1 MATKQDPSKVVQYWL
16 NEIKAARKREDRYRK
31 GGKEVFELYEADHEQ
46 ETPFNI
52 LYSNTETLRPA
63 LYSAQPRPVV
73 QRRFKDDD
81 PIGKLASDA
90 SRRLLDYHLDTN
102 KEDYETLN
110 DAMGAAV
117 LDALLPGRGVIA
129 LKYDA
134 DFTVIP
140 EPRPPQDSDKD
151 AVEGEPA
158 EYAEKEQ
165 VCVES
170 IVWNR
175 FYIGY
180 AKKWTKVPWI
190 AYEFFLTKEEVA
202 GKFGESLATKLTY
215 HSSQDS
221 DDDKDKRKK
230 RGDDEE
236 VGERKTALVY
246 QIWDKVGGKKIR
258 YISPNYLDGEL
269 RVDDDPLELTG
280 FFNTPRPLMFVEKS
294 CSLVPTAPYKMY
306 KSQADELNRI
316 TRRIKK
322 ITEAV
327 KARGVY
333 DGALGGDLEKLFEKD
348 DNALVPTETASSL
361 AAEKGL
367 QNAIAWIPLEVIIT
381 VLQQL
386 YQAREACKQTIYEI
400 TGIADIMRGATN
412 ASETLGAQQI
422 KNQWGTLRLK
432 RMQNEVARYVRD
444 LLRMTLEIAATK
456 FDEETWAE
464 MTGLP
469 FVTTEQRLQLEA
481 QAQAMTKMQI
491 PGQPPTPQMQMLQKE
506 LEKPVW
512 GQILELLKNDAM
524 RAYRIDIETNSTI
537 QPEAAEDQEAIT
549 KILTA
554 LGQTMQ
560 SFGPL
565 VLQGVLPFDAA
576 KNMLLFIARR
586 YRFGD
591 ELEDSINAMQPPKP
605 EDDGK
610 EAEMQQKMM
619 ELDKKMAVK
628 EIDHKKKET
637 EMAIKETAMQ
647 AEHEDRKRK
656 MDLDLQAMQLQLKEH
671 QFGMQQTVE
680 KGMFDVQ
687 KQQATQEIGTRQ
699 QLQEM
704 KEKKFNT
711 EAVVNKKTDTAMSK
725 VEQAVKQVT
734 ALSESI
740 AAVQEQAQQ
749 MQQVLANLVKVT
761 SAKRIKRP
769 IRGKDGRIER
779 VEEEIEAVA

>member
-1 MATKQDPSKVVQYWL
+1 MAATKPEPSKVVDYWL
-16 NEIKAARKREDRYRK
+16 NEIKAARKREERYRTT
-31 GGKEVFELYEADHEQ
+31 GKEVFDLYEAEHEHD
-46 ETPFNI
+46 TPFNI

-63 LYSAQPRPVV
+63 LYSSQPRPVV
-73 QRRFKDDD
+73 QRRHKDDD

-90 SRRLLDYHLDTN
+90 ARRLLDFHLDTN

-117 LDALLPGRGVIA
+117 LDALLPGRGVVA

-134 DFTVIP
+134 DFIPIP
-140 EPRPPQDSDKD
+140 EKRPPEESDQKP
-151 AVEGEPA
+151 VETEADPAA

-170 IVWNR
+170 IVWDR
-175 FYIGY
+175 FYLGY

-190 AYEFFLTKEEVA
+190 AYEFFMTKEEVTA
-202 GKFGESLATKLTY
+202 KFGKALAAKLTY
-215 HSSQDS
+215 HASQES
-221 DDDKDKRKK
+221 EEHDKEKTKK
-230 RGDDEE
+230 RGDED

-258 YISPNYLDGEL
+258 YISPNYTEAEL
-269 RVDDDPLELTG
+269 RVDDDPLQLTG

-316 TRRIKK
+316 TRRIKR
-322 ITEAV
+322 ITEAI
-327 KARGVY
+327 KARFIY
-333 DGALGGDLEKLFEKD
+333 DGGLGGDLEKLMEKD
-348 DNALVPTETASSL
+348 DNAGVPAEVAGSL
-361 AAEKGL
+361 AAEKGF
-367 QNAIAWIPLEVIIT
+367 QNAIWFLPIDVLIA

-386 YQAREACKQTIYEI
+386 YQARESCKKTIYEI

-456 FDEETWAE
+456 FDEETWAN

-469 FVTTEQRLQLEA
+469 FVTTQQRQQLEA
-481 QAQAMTKMQI
+481 QARMMTQMPPQAQQQI
-491 PGQPPTPQMQMLQKE
+491 QAELQ
-506 LEKPVW
+506 KPVW
-512 GQILELLKNDAM
+512 GKILELLKDDHM

-549 KILTA
+549 KILMA

-610 EAEMQQKMM
+610 AKEAEMQQKMM
-619 ELDKKMAVK
+619 ELDKQHAVK
-628 EIDHKKKET
+628 EIDYKKKES
-637 EMAIKETAMQ
+637 EMQLKE
-647 AEHEDRKRK
+647 
-656 MDLDLQAMQLQLKEH
+656 QAMQHTMDAKQREMDLHLKEMALQVKEH

-680 KGMFDVQ
+680 KGMLDVH
-687 KQQATQEIGTRQ
+687 KERATEQISTKQ
-699 QLQEM
+699 QLQSM
-704 KEKKFNT
+704 QEKKFNT
-711 EAVVNKKTDTAMSK
+711 EAVVNKKTDTAMHQ
-725 VEQAVKQVT
+725 VTQAVKQV
-734 ALSESI
+734 
-740 AAVQEQAQQ
+740 
-749 MQQVLANLVKVT
+749 QVLGQALQDVQRQAEETKALLEHLIKAV
-761 SAKRIKRP
+761 SAKRIKKP
-769 IRGKDGRIER
+769 IRGRDGRIER
-779 VEEEIEAVA
+779 VEEEMEAVA